1 MSLGAIAVEYL
12 LLGWA
17 ALMQRVYPR
26 GWDIGGDNRPIKWT
40 QPKTAKA
47 QPNET
52 LDAETAL

>member
-1 MSLGAIAVEYL
+1 MSLGAIALEYL

-26 GWDIGGDNRPIKWT
+26 GWDIGGDNQPIKWS
-40 QPKTAKA
+40 KKARA

-52 LDAETAL
+52 LDAEMAL